1 MDNIRLFL
9 WVGLGV
15 LVWMS
20 FQAWQQDYAPPPA
33 ARDSGAMSQPLAQG
47 GEDLSDTLPA
57 TEDLPSLPEIPAQS
71 VSNND
76 MPSLDATA
84 GTANTA
90 NMIRVRTDVLD
101 LMINL
106 DGGDLQYASLSAYP
120 VVKNDPDN
128 LVQLLSPDPAA
139 IFVFG
144 AGLRSL
150 DGAPEP
156 NHQSPF
162 TTGQTEYVLADGQ
175 DQLVV
180 TLNWQGEGGLSA
192 QKIYRF
198 TRGGYAI
205 GLSQVMDNDSAEP
218 YRAVSYLQI
227 RRRHMP
233 PDRSMF
239 DVDSYSFVGPV
250 VYDGEKYSKLD
261 ADDLVKEPLDQLI
274 TGGWIASIQHHFL
287 AAAVPAAESA
297 RKYTAT
303 FDGTN
308 TLVRVIDSTVTTIAP
323 GDRTSFEATLF
334 VGPKL
339 QSQLVEVADRLDLT
353 VDYGMLTVLAQP
365 LFWLLQKIFSF
376 IGNWGW
382 TIIIVT
388 LLIKLVFY
396 KLTEKSGRSMAKM
409 RKLAPRMKSLQERHK
424 DDREAL
430 SRAMMDMYKRE
441 KVNPAAGCWP
451 MLIQIPFFIAFYWV
465 LLESVEMRQAP
476 FMLWITDLSTRDPFF
491 ILPLLMGAAMYF
503 QQKLNPP
510 PPDPMQA
517 KVMQFLPI
525 IFTAM
530 FAFFPAGLVL
540 YWLTNSVLSMAQQWR
555 INKLL
560 GAD

>member
-1 MDNIRLFL
+1 MHKDNP
-9 WVGLGV
+9 
-15 LVWMS
+15 
-20 FQAWQQDYAPPPA
+20 DDP
-33 ARDSGAMSQPLAQG
+33 
-47 GEDLSDTLPA
+47 
-57 TEDLPSLPEIPAQS
+57 
-71 VSNND
+71 
-76 MPSLDATA
+76 
-84 GTANTA
+84 
-90 NMIRVRTDVLD
+90 VR
-101 LMINL
+101 
-106 DGGDLQYASLSAYP
+106 
-120 VVKNDPDN
+120 
-128 LVQLLSPDPAA
+128 LLSPNPAN

-144 AGLRSL
+144 TGLRSL

-156 NHQSPF
+156 NHQSTF
-162 TTGQTEYVLADGQ
+162 TAAKDEYVLADGR
-175 DQLVV
+175 DELVV
-180 TLNWQGEGGLSA
+180 TLNWEGEGGLSG

-198 TRGGYAI
+198 KRGRYAI
-205 GLSQVMDNDSAEP
+205 ELEQVLRNDSTEP
-218 YRAVSYLQI
+218 YRAVSYAQI
-227 RRRHMP
+227 KRRYIA

-250 VYDGEKYSKLD
+250 VYDGEKYEKLD
-261 ADDLVKEPLDQLI
+261 ANDLLEEPLDQLI

-287 AAAVPAAESA
+287 VAIVPSAEPT
-297 RKYTAT
+297 RKYTGT
-303 FDGTN
+303 YDGTN
-308 TLVRVIDSTVTTIAP
+308 TLVRLIDTDMTTIAP
-323 GDRTSFEATLF
+323 GEQTTFDSKLF

-339 QSQLVEVADRLDLT
+339 QSQLEDVAEGLKLT
-353 VDYGMLTVLAQP
+353 VDYGRLTILAQP
-365 LFWLLQKIFSF
+365 LFWLLQTIHDY

-388 LLIKLVFY
+388 FLIKLVFY

-409 RKLAPRMKSLQERHK
+409 RKLAPRLKVVQERHK

-430 SRAMMDMYKRE
+430 SRAMMDLYKRE

-451 MLIQIPFFIAFYWV
+451 MLIQIPFFIAFYWT
-465 LLESVEMRQAP
+465 LLETVEMRQAP

-525 IFTAM
+525 AFTAM

-555 INKLL
+555 INKVI